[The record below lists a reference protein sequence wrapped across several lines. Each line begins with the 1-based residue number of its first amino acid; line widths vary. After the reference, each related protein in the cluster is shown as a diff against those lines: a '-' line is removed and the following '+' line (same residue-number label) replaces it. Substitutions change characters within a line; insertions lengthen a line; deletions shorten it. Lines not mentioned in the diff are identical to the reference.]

1 MQRFRAWIANYPL
14 LYIAIFTAVYFVWF
28 LALEKFREPVLIV
41 HSTIDDMIPFCQYF
55 VIPYLLWF
63 LYIFGTFLFFLFT
76 SKEDLA
82 NVSRYMFTGMI
93 VCLVIYTIIPTG
105 LQLRPVITGN
115 DICSWLTTLVYSND
129 TSTNVCPSIHVFN
142 SLAVTTVINRSKV
155 IRHKKI
161 VKVLT
166 ITLALSICL
175 STVMLKQHSVIDVFW
190 GSALALILL
199 PLASKP
205 EAAVAGESMMTRR
218 AI

>member
-14 LYIAIFTAVYFVWF
+14 LYIGLFSAVYFTWF
-28 LALEKFREPVLIV
+28 LALEKFRQPVLIV
-41 HSTIDDMIPFCQYF
+41 HSQIDDMIPFCQYF

-63 LYIFGTFLFFLFT
+63 GYIFGTFLFFLFT

-93 VCLVIYTIIPTG
+93 VCLMIYTILPTG
-105 LQLRPVITGN
+105 LNLRPAITGN
-115 DICSWLTTLVYSND
+115 DICSWMTSLVYSND

-142 SLAVTTVINRSKV
+142 SLAVTIVIGRSKV
-155 IRHKKI
+155 IRHKRI
-161 VKVLT
+161 VKIAT
-166 ITLALSICL
+166 WTLAILICM

-199 PLASKP
+199 PLASSPAKAP
-205 EAAVAGESMMTRR
+205 AGESLARSR